1 MKKIICMILILSF
14 IFSFTACGKKKDVNN
29 KETNT
34 PTTSEVTEGTE
45 GESKE
50 TTESTEPTTDAIASD
65 STTVSTESKNET
77 AEGIMTSST
86 TSSNGFLF
94 RFILTV

>member
-34 PTTSEVTEGTE
+34 PTTSEATEETKN
-45 GESKE
+45 ESKE
-50 TTESTEPTTDAIASD
+50 TNREYGTHNRYDC
-65 STTVSTESKNET
+65 
-77 AEGIMTSST
+77 
-86 TSSNGFLF
+86 L
-94 RFILTV
+94 